1 MPQACTQPPFTPP
14 ETNLKKSETMSLGCS
29 VELLAP
35 LGGTCV
41 TCPATY
47 KELTH
52 LTLQAIKK
60 NLTTGFLVVREVKTR
75 ARKSL

>member
-60 NLTTGFLVVREVKTR
+60 
-75 ARKSL
+75 KSHHRVFSSKRSENKS